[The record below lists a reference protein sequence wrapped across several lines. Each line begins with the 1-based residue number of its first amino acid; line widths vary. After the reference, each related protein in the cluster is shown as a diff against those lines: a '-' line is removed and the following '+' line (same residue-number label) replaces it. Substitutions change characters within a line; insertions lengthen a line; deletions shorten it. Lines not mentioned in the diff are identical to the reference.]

1 MKNSEAAVR
10 ENMGLVHSCAK
21 RFTGRG
27 IEYDDIVQ
35 AGCLGLVKA
44 ADNFDE
50 SRGFRFSTYAVPLIL
65 GEMRELFRKGGPV
78 KVSRSIRETAAEVK
92 AATEKFTEEN
102 NRSPSILELAEITG
116 MGTEKIAEAIGAC
129 SVPQSLTA
137 DDDGENDVVYP
148 GEEEKLTERLS
159 LWQTIES
166 LDDNDKKLIALRYY
180 MNKTQKETAELI
192 GSTQVGVSRREKK
205 ILLYMRGVLI

>member
-1 MKNSEAAVR
+1 MKSSEAAVR